1 MITFFNVFHT
11 APARPP
17 LGTPISDWRDVKSS
31 KPPVFILLRTL
42 PHHGQHPTP
51 FLSITST
58 LFLSRRGMP
67 PLFPFWNSPP
77 TQHSAV
83 FSTTYAV
90 PILQVLLFDIHP
102 SNGGAYPPG
111 GSTPHCKTRS
121 MSTEST
127 STAAD
132 RAIRSSDSTTRKVF
146 FFRTRFPSTPASGP
160 LLMRTRA
167 PTL

>member
-77 TQHSAV
+77 TQHSAF

-90 PILQVLLFDIHP
+90 SILQVLLFDIHP
-102 SNGGAYPPG
+102 SNGGC
-111 GSTPHCKTRS
+111 TPLVALPL
-121 MSTEST
+121 
-127 STAAD
+127 TA
-132 RAIRSSDSTTRKVF
+132 R
-146 FFRTRFPSTPASGP
+146 PAQCPQSRLPRPQTAQSGP
-160 LLMRTRA
+160 GKA
-167 PTL
+167 PRDRCSSSGQGFLPPPPAA